1 MNKKIEVPIE
11 HSTRF
16 IIAPLLDS
24 LVTCVGNDGKPNI
37 IEISLF
43 SKSWGLPLKKSD
55 PPFGVFQIMVH
66 PARYSHKLIE
76 ESGEFVINIPTADI
90 VEQSLFCG
98 IRSGRSVD
106 KFKETKL
113 TPVPAKHVKAPLIK
127 ECVINIECKVVEA
140 IKPEYSAYTFF
151 FGKALAIHAEEGIW
165 DGNRVDV
172 DKFPIALPVLHKNML
187 KTEYRLL
194 GKDVRG
200 KKSQD

>member
-1 MNKKIEVPIE
+1 MNKKVEVPIE

-76 ESGEFVINIPTADI
+76 ESGEFVINIPTAEI

-165 DGNRVDV
+165 DGNIVDV
-172 DKFPIALPVLHKNML
+172 DKFPIALPVVHKNML

>member
-1 MNKKIEVPIE
+1 MNKKVEVPIE

-76 ESGEFVINIPTADI
+76 ESGEFVINIPTAEI

-151 FGKALAIHAEEGIW
+151 FGKALAIHADEGIW
-165 DGNRVDV
+165 DGNIVDV
-172 DKFPIALPVLHKNML
+172 DKFPIALPVVHKNML